1 MSKQTVL
8 IVDDTPANLGVLV
21 EYLTAAGYRTLIA
34 EDGED
39 ALEQVGHALPDII
52 LLDVM
57 MPGLDGFETCRR
69 LKADEATRDI
79 PVLFMT
85 ALSGT
90 DDKVRGFSVGA
101 IDYMTKPLQSE
112 EVLARV
118 RTHLTIRAQRAQIE
132 EQAALL
138 EQRNEMNERFMRI
151 ASHDLRNLLSVMSLR
166 CSLLLEE
173 GDVPP
178 KVVFD
183 EALSKLKTSIARM
196 NDIIHGF
203 LSHAGGGDF
212 EIRSGRVDLRGL
224 LAEVVGQYRSLAAKK
239 GIVLVCGDANAEGP
253 LPLVRADGTR
263 THQVL
268 TNYVSNA
275 LKFSPSGTTVR
286 ARARLID
293 GFVRVEI
300 HDQGPGVRPA
310 ERAMLFTEFAKL
322 SNKPT
327 AGEESTGLGLSIVKR
342 LVQAQGGRVGADF
355 PEGGG
360 SVFWAELP
368 AALDEVEAEQRS
380 DEAPEPLFESTR
392 QR

>member
-39 ALEQVGHALPDII
+39 ALEQVHLVLPDII
-52 LLDVM
+52 LLDIM
-57 MPGLDGFETCRR
+57 MPGLDGFETCKR
-69 LKADEATRDI
+69 LKADERTRDI

-90 DDKVRGFSVGA
+90 EDKVRGFGVGA
-101 IDYMTKPLQSE
+101 IDYVTKPLQSE

-118 RTHLTIRAQRAQIE
+118 RTHLTLRAQRAQIE

-166 CSLLLEE
+166 CSLLLE

-178 KVVFD
+178 KAVFD
-183 EALSKLKTSIARM
+183 EALAKLKTSIGRM

-203 LSHAGGGDF
+203 LSHSGGGDF
-212 EIRSGRVDLRGL
+212 EIHSGRVDLDGL

-239 GIVLVCGDANAEGP
+239 GIDLVCDCGAPDSD
-253 LPLVRADGTR
+253 LPLVRADGAR

-275 LKFSPSGTTVR
+275 LKFSPPGTAVL
-286 ARARLID
+286 ARAQLAE
-293 GFVRVEI
+293 GFVRVEVR
-300 HDQGPGVRPA
+300 DEGPGIRPA
-310 ERAMLFTEFAKL
+310 ERAMLFSEFAKL

-327 AGEESTGLGLSIVKR
+327 GGEESTGLGLSIVKR

-355 PEGGG
+355 PEDGG

-368 AALDEVEAEQRS
+368 AALDEAS
-380 DEAPEPLFESTR
+380 ADDS
-392 QR
+392 